1 MHDIWSIG
9 PTAVA
14 LGLRA
19 RKFSPAEADRL
30 TGVLQ
35 RDARGEFPSLTPADK
50 KRLLFACWLK
60 DHGRLT
66 DAARPGEVVLGST
79 ADAAAHAERAARV
92 QGIVQVPTHIERRTA

>member
-35 RDARGEFPSLTPADK
+35 RDARGEFPDLTAADK

-79 ADAAAHAERAARV
+79 TSDATAHAEREV
-92 QGIVQVPTHIERRTA
+92 QGTAQVPTHIERRAA